1 MTVGEKISERRES
14 LGMTQQEL
22 AEQVFV
28 SEEVIR
34 AWESDQFLPEGN
46 CYARIADA
54 LQISV
59 KELFETESKPSWTVK
74 DRMFS
79 ESRMFTRLKTLAQVE
94 HLDQTWKALS
104 YAQNMHKGG
113 VRKANKFN
121 PEIEIPYI
129 IHPLMMA
136 CHAHA
141 LGIRSD
147 EVLTVI
153 LLHDVCEDCDVKAF
167 ELPFSESVQH
177 SVALLTKYEGQTTE
191 EYYEG
196 IANDSTAAI
205 VKALDRCNNIST
217 MASAFS
223 RKKMIEYVDET
234 EKYVY
239 PLLQKIKDDYMDY
252 SDAIYVIK
260 YQILSVIETV
270 KAMIMQAKA

>member
-1 MTVGEKISERRES
+1 MTIGERISERRKS
-14 LGMTQQEL
+14 LGMTQEEL

-28 SEEVIR
+28 SVEVIK
-34 AWESDQFLPEGN
+34 AWEDNQFLPEGSSF
-46 CYARIADA
+46 ARIADA
-54 LQISV
+54 LQISGRD
-59 KELFETESKPSWTVK
+59 LFEMDAKPSWTVK

-79 ESRMFTRLKTLAQVE
+79 ESRMFTRLKTIAQME
-94 HLDQTWKALS
+94 KLEQTWKALS
-104 YAQNMHKGG
+104 YAQTMHSGAL
-113 VRKANKFN
+113 RKANKFN
-121 PEIEIPYI
+121 PEIEVPHI

-141 LGIRSD
+141 LGIRND

-153 LLHDVCEDCDVKAF
+153 LLHDVCEDCDVKPY

-177 SVALLTKYEGQTTE
+177 SVALLTKHDGQSLGD
-191 EYYEG
+191 YYDG
-196 IANDSTAAI
+196 LSKDRTAAI

-252 SDAIYVIK
+252 NDPIYVIK

-270 KAMIMQAKA
+270 KAMIMQ